1 MFLKWGDDAS
11 NANATLAIEGINQ
24 SIKRM
29 DRMFL
34 ASFGRRNEKVLARGG
49 AARARWILFVCTI
62 CTCYKFPGNATLEIT
77 SQKIKMQDW

>member
-49 AARARWILFVCTI
+49 AARAR
-62 CTCYKFPGNATLEIT
+62 
-77 SQKIKMQDW
+77 